1 DGDQCHSGACVGGAE
16 VVCQDDG
23 NPCTT
28 EYCDPAAGCVS
39 EGNDDAC
46 DDGNACTVGDMC
58 GEGGCVPGTEELSCD
73 DGDPCTTDSCDPA
86 TGCKHEAIPYCGLCP
101 VCEGVSSL
109 TLKVTG
115 GSSRDQ
121 NETIRVRKNS
131 SSGTIIW
138 SGKVAT
144 GASFTPTLPA
154 GTTKIYIT
162 VQGANHYNET
172 LKATFDTSC
181 DLAAGATGGNSYIQ
195 FKVTGVDQAQA
206 GVSCDD
212 GDECTADACGAS
224 GCTHTEI
231 PGCRMCEVCTGTSAL
246 TLKVTGGS
254 SRDQNETIRVRKNSS
269 TGTILWSGKVA
280 TYASFTPQLT
290 DGTTKIY
297 VTVQGA
303 NHPSETLKA
312 TFTTDCTCVEGQT
325 GGNSYIQFKVTSVT
339 HATALEACTP

>member
-1 DGDQCHSGACVGGAE
+1 
-16 VVCQDDG
+16 
-23 NPCTT
+23 
-28 EYCDPAAGCVS
+28 
-39 EGNDDAC
+39 
-46 DDGNACTVGDMC
+46 M
-58 GEGGCVPGTEELSCD
+58 
-73 DGDPCTTDSCDPA
+73 
-86 TGCKHEAIPYCGLCP
+86 
-101 VCEGVSSL
+101 
-109 TLKVTG
+109 
-115 GSSRDQ
+115 
-121 NETIRVRKNS
+121 
-131 SSGTIIW
+131 
-138 SGKVAT
+138 
-144 GASFTPTLPA
+144 
-154 GTTKIYIT
+154 
-162 VQGANHYNET
+162 
-172 LKATFDTSC
+172 
-181 DLAAGATGGNSYIQ
+181 
-195 FKVTGVDQAQA
+195 TGVDQAQA

-312 TFTTDCTCVEGQT
+312 TFTTVCTCVEGQT
-325 GGNSYIQFKVTSVT
+325 GGNSYIQFT
-339 HATALEACTP
+339 